1 MSDTVF
7 PVRPSTLDELL
18 EYLQRVRAERGNIP
32 LGQAASVTAPHLS
45 PLSVHIGAIGAG
57 KGPMRLV
64 SRGGRDC
71 LVFR

>member
-1 MSDTVF
+1 MSTTAF
-7 PVRPSTLDELL
+7 PVRPATLDELL

-32 LGQAASVTAPHLS
+32 LGQSAGVSPPHLAT
-45 PLSVHIGAIGAG
+45 LSVHVGSIGAG

-71 LVFR
+71 LIFR